1 MAVVAM
7 VAITAVRVVVVKVLA
22 WDTVIINMTVVVE
35 VLVIDVFALPVSYA
49 LDAPSDVSV
58 DLFMDAL
65 VFGVLSGI
73 GVEVLT
79 DVNTNVFAVVM
90 VALKFPVLTA
100 LEEFSR

>member
-7 VAITAVRVVVVKVLA
+7 VAITAVLVVVVKVLA

-73 GVEVLT
+73 GVEVLA
-79 DVNTNVFAVVM
+79 DVSASIFAVAM
-90 VALKFPVLTA
+90 TALAFPVLKS
-100 LEEFSR
+100 L